1 MKPEVEKYRDSD
13 TNVSTETGE
22 IGAIKDCCRLMVR
35 DADAKLTV

>member
-13 TNVSTETGE
+13 SNVSTEIGD
-22 IGAIKDCCRLMVR
+22 IGAKKDCCRLVVR